1 MNPVIKQRTYRYQTI
16 DYPATITFKRIRNI
30 ILRTDREMKSLRVSA
45 PYFTPMASID
55 KMVIHYLP
63 RLLKK
68 SAPLPPAF
76 GDGWVYLL
84 GRKAEASYTDEEV
97 LHEYLK
103 ARALPLFEER
113 IRYYEGLM
121 GVKPPYKVK
130 THSMKS
136 RYGVNSKKTHTITI
150 QTELYHYSLPIIDSV
165 IVHELAHHFV
175 FDHSDRFYQVVY
187 RYCPD
192 YKRLHA
198 KLRKKIY
205 E

>member
-1 MNPVIKQRTYRYQTI
+1 MSPVVKLRTYRFLDI
-16 DYPATITFKRIRNI
+16 DYPAVITFKRIRNI
-30 ILRTDREMKSLRVSA
+30 ILRTDREMKSLRISA
-45 PYFTPMASID
+45 PYFTSLASID
-55 KMVIHYLP
+55 RMVIHYLP

-68 SAPLPPAF
+68 NVPLPSPS
-76 GDGWVYLL
+76 GEGWIYLL
-84 GRKAEASYTDEEV
+84 GEKVQLSFPDEASKYEF
-97 LHEYLK
+97 LK
-103 ARALPLFEER
+103 AKALPLFEER
-113 IRYYEGLM
+113 VRYFEAQM
-121 GVKPPYKVK
+121 NVFPPYKVK

-136 RYGVNSKKTHTITI
+136 RYGVNSKRTHSVTI
-150 QTELYHYSLPIIDSV
+150 QTELYHFSLPIIDSV

-175 FDHSDRFYQVVY
+175 FDHSDRFYEVVY